1 MWSVLISLVQCFVRQ
16 QIHHY
21 ILPNFGSSCHLCL
34 QYWASWTDR
43 ETGFFLAGII
53 ISEMDEAWF
62 RSPQVLV
69 HSALHAALSGRLVW
83 SVIKNKI
90 ILTINGTILAAS
102 LLSSQ
107 IFWVLCLKSLLK
119 IMVFLMSLDKF
130 QTHCTH
136 FVHSRPRAASHWQHE
151 TD

>member
-1 MWSVLISLVQCFVRQ
+1 MWNVLLSLVWRFVRE
-16 QIHHY
+16 QIHHC
-21 ILPNFGSSCHLCL
+21 ILPSFTSSCHLCL
-34 QYWASWTDR
+34 QYWANWTDR

-62 RSPQVLV
+62 RPPQVLV

-90 ILTINGTILAAS
+90 ILTINGTILDAS

-107 IFWVLCLKSLLK
+107 KFWVLYLKALLK
-119 IMVFLMSLDKF
+119 IMVFHMFLGKF
-130 QTHCTH
+130 QTHCTY
-136 FVHSRPRAASHWQHE
+136 FVHSRPKAASHWQRE
-151 TD
+151 TG